1 MVGFKDKS
9 AGCRGVLVI
18 QSLGD
23 GDVELLSR
31 EVVYKGFFSMQ
42 KLILRHRLFA
52 GGWSREFSRELFVR
66 GRAVGVL
73 LYDPE
78 RALVGMVEQF
88 RVGAMGLAQGPWQLE
103 VVAGIV
109 EAGESSEDV
118 ATREL
123 FEEAGIEQVKLLP
136 ICEYLVSPGGTNE
149 RLELFC
155 GLVDLRDKGGNFGLA
170 SENEDILL
178 HVMSE
183 QEAMAAL
190 AAGQCNNAASIICLQ
205 WLQLH
210 RDTLLATMK

>member
-1 MVGFKDKS
+1 MLKVKS
-9 AGCRGVLVI
+9 LN
-18 QSLGD
+18 D
-23 GDVELLSR
+23 GDVELISR
-31 EVVYKGFFSMQ
+31 EVVYQGFFTME
-42 KLILRHRLFA
+42 KLQLRHRLFA

-78 RALVGMVEQF
+78 RQLVGMVEQF
-88 RVGAMGLAQGPWQLE
+88 RVGAMGLAEGPWQLE
-103 VVAGIV
+103 VVAGMV
-109 EAGESSEDV
+109 EAGETSEDV

-123 FEEAGIEQVKLLP
+123 IEEAGIDGVTLLP

-155 GLVDLRDKGGNFGLA
+155 GLVDLHGKGGNFGLA
-170 SENEDILL
+170 CENEDILL

-183 QEAMAAL
+183 NEALEAL

-205 WLQLH
+205 WLQLN
-210 RDTLLATMK
+210 RARLLAQFSAEGSGQ

>member
-1 MVGFKDKS
+1 MVK
-9 AGCRGVLVI
+9 I
-18 QSLGD
+18 QSLGE

-31 EVVYKGFFSMQ
+31 EVVYQGFFSMQ
-42 KLILRHRLFA
+42 KLHLRHRLFE
-52 GGWSREFSRELFVR
+52 GGWSREFTRELFVR

-78 RALVGMVEQF
+78 RQLVGMVEQF
-88 RVGAMGLAQGPWQLE
+88 RVGAMGLPEGPWQLE

-109 EAGESSEDV
+109 EEGETSEDV
-118 ATREL
+118 ANREL
-123 FEEAGIEQVKLLP
+123 VEEAGIDRVKLLP

-155 GLVDLRDKGGNFGLA
+155 GLADLRDKGGNFGLA

-183 QEAMAAL
+183 QQALKAL

-205 WLQLH
+205 WLQLN
-210 RDTLLATMK
+210 RDHLQTGLS

>member
-1 MVGFKDKS
+1 MVKVK
-9 AGCRGVLVI
+9 
-18 QSLGD
+18 SLGD

-31 EVVYKGFFSMQ
+31 EVVYQGFFSME
-42 KLILRHRLFA
+42 KLHLRHRLFE
-52 GGWSREFSRELFVR
+52 GGWSREFTRELFVR

-78 RALVGMVEQF
+78 RKLVGMVEQF
-88 RVGAMGLAQGPWQLE
+88 RVGAIGLPEGPWQLE

-118 ATREL
+118 ASREL
-123 FEEAGIEQVKLLP
+123 IEEAGIDRVKLLP

-178 HVMSE
+178 HIMSE
-183 QEAMAAL
+183 REALDAL

-205 WLQLH
+205 WLQLN
-210 RDTLLATMK
+210 RDSLLAELN

>member
-1 MVGFKDKS
+1 MVQVK
-9 AGCRGVLVI
+9 
-18 QSLGD
+18 SLGD
-23 GDVELLSR
+23 GDVELISR
-31 EVVYKGFFSMQ
+31 ELVYKGFFSME
-42 KLILRHRLFA
+42 KLQLRHRLFA
-52 GGWSREFSRELFVR
+52 GGWSEPFSRELFVR

-78 RALVGMVEQF
+78 RQWVGMVEQF
-88 RVGAMGLAQGPWQLE
+88 RVGAMGLAEGPWQLE
-103 VVAGIV
+103 VVAGMV
-109 EAGESSEDV
+109 ETGESSEDV

-123 FEEAGIEQVKLLP
+123 EEEAGIDEVRLLP

-170 SENEDILL
+170 CENEDILL

-183 QEAMAAL
+183 DEALEAL

-205 WLQLH
+205 WLQLN
-210 RDTLLATMK
+210 RAKLLAQHGAPSSGC

>member
-1 MVGFKDKS
+1 MVD
-9 AGCRGVLVI
+9 I
-18 QSLGD
+18 QSLGAE
-23 GDVELLSR
+23 DVELLAR
-31 EVVYKGFFSMQ
+31 EVVYHGFFSME
-42 KLILRHRLFA
+42 KLHLRHRLFA
-52 GGWSREFSRELFVR
+52 GGWSQTFTRELFVR

-73 LYDPE
+73 LYDPA
-78 RALVGMVEQF
+78 RKKVAMVEQF
-88 RVGAMGLAQGPWQLE
+88 RVGAMGLPEGPWQLE

-109 EAGESSEDV
+109 EEGETSEDV

-123 FEEAGIEQVKLLP
+123 VEEAGIDSVKLLP

-155 GLVDLRDKGGNFGLA
+155 GLSDLHDKGGNFGLA

-183 QEAMAAL
+183 DEAFEAL

-205 WLQLH
+205 WLQLN
-210 RDTLLATMK
+210 RASLLARN

>member
-1 MVGFKDKS
+1 MVDIK
-9 AGCRGVLVI
+9 
-18 QSLGD
+18 SLGD
-23 GDVELLSR
+23 NDVELLSR
-31 EVVYKGFFSMQ
+31 EVVYKGFFSME
-42 KLILRHRLFA
+42 KLHLRHRLFE
-52 GGWSREFSRELFVR
+52 GGWSREFTRELFVR

-78 RALVGMVEQF
+78 RKLVGMVEQF
-88 RVGAMGLAQGPWQLE
+88 RVGAIGLPEGPWQLE

-109 EAGESSEDV
+109 ESGETSVDV
-118 ATREL
+118 ANREL
-123 FEEAGIEQVKLLP
+123 VEEAGIDRVKLLP

-155 GLVDLRDKGGNFGLA
+155 GLVDLRGKGGHFGLA

-183 QEAMAAL
+183 QDAMDAL

-205 WLQLH
+205 WLQLN
-210 RDTLLATMK
+210 RDNLLAAYS

>member
-1 MVGFKDKS
+1 MVERK
-9 AGCRGVLVI
+9 
-18 QSLGD
+18 SLGD
-23 GDVELLSR
+23 GDVEVLAR
-31 EVVYKGFFSMQ
+31 EAVYEGFFSME
-42 KLILRHRLFA
+42 KLHLRHRLFA
-52 GGWSREFSRELFVR
+52 GGWSREFTRELFVR

-78 RALVGMVEQF
+78 RKLVGMVEQF
-88 RVGAMGLAQGPWQLE
+88 RVGALGLPEGPWQLE

-109 EAGESSEDV
+109 EVGETSEDV
-118 ATREL
+118 ANREL
-123 FEEAGIEQVKLLP
+123 VEEAGIDRVKLLP

-183 QEAMAAL
+183 SDALRAL
-190 AAGQCNNAASIICLQ
+190 AAGECNNAASIICLQ
-205 WLQLH
+205 WLQLN
-210 RDTLLATMK
+210 RDGLLAELNSGEPGR

>member
-1 MVGFKDKS
+1 MLKVKS
-9 AGCRGVLVI
+9 MN
-18 QSLGD
+18 D
-23 GDVELLSR
+23 GDVELISR
-31 EVVYKGFFSMQ
+31 EVVYQGFFTME
-42 KLILRHRLFA
+42 KLELRHRLFA

-78 RALVGMVEQF
+78 RQLVGMVEQF
-88 RVGAMGLAQGPWQLE
+88 RVGAMGLAEGPWQLE
-103 VVAGIV
+103 VVAGMV
-109 EAGESSEDV
+109 EAGETSEDV

-123 FEEAGIEQVKLLP
+123 IEEAGIDGVTLLP

-155 GLVDLRDKGGNFGLA
+155 GLVDLHGKGGNFGLA
-170 SENEDILL
+170 CENEDILL

-183 QEAMAAL
+183 NEALEAL

-205 WLQLH
+205 WLQLN
-210 RDTLLATMK
+210 RARLLAQFSAEGSGQ